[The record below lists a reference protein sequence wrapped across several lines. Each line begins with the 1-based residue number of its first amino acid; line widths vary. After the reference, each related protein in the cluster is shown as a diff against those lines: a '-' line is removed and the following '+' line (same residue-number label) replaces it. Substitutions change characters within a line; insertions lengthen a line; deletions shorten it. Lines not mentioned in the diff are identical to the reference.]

1 MHRRCVVLAL
11 ALLAAAC
18 SGQPSAS
25 PVATSSPVATTTTT
39 TTTAPPPSTTTTTPA
54 QAVASGVC
62 PELPRPAAPDP
73 DRPVYTV
80 RANARPEAGVVD
92 GDVTVRFT
100 PDLATDRLVFRL
112 WPNGPRPAG
121 AGVRLDVGPVTSGGQ
136 PLTSTQPDPTT
147 LQVVPTAPLA
157 PGDTVEVSMPWQ
169 LQVPDSASDR
179 TSHSGDTL
187 RLGSFLPTLAWEP
200 GVGWATEPPTSAF
213 AEAATSPAADY
224 DVELTV
230 SPGYD
235 VLASGE
241 RGADG
246 HWRLTAGRDFAA
258 SIGRFDLATAT
269 VAAPAP
275 VAVTVGVAA
284 GIGESAQTYLDRVAE
299 ALSSF
304 ASRFGA
310 YPWPTLTVALTPGL
324 EGGIEFPT
332 HIMLGPDTI
341 GRTTPHEVAHMWFYS
356 LVGND
361 QGRDPWLDEG
371 ITSYAEFTH
380 EGTAAANRRTAIPA
394 AAKGRAGEPM
404 TYWEPRQGTYYRG
417 VYVQAANAVD
427 ALGDATNV
435 GFVDCAL
442 AHYVARNAYRIA
454 RPADFFAGV
463 AIVFPDAAAT
473 MAPFGLHP

>member
-1 MHRRCVVLAL
+1 VV
-11 ALLAAAC
+11 AC
-18 SGQPSAS
+18 SAGPSAA
-25 PVATSSPVATTTTT
+25 PATTATTVGPSTTTTT
-39 TTTAPPPSTTTTTPA
+39 TTTAALPSTTTTTTPQ
-54 QAVASGVC
+54 QAVAAGVC
-62 PELPRPAAPDP
+62 PELPPMATPDP

-80 RANARPEAGVVD
+80 RANARPAEGVVD
-92 GDVTVRFT
+92 GDLTVRFT
-100 PDLATDRLVFRL
+100 PDLATDRLIFRL
-112 WPNGPRPAG
+112 WPNGPRPAD
-121 AGVRLDVGPVTSGGQ
+121 AGVRLDAGPVTSGGQ
-136 PLTSTQPDPTT
+136 ALISTQPDPTT
-147 LQVVPTAPLA
+147 LQVVLAAPLA
-157 PGDTVEVSMPWQ
+157 PGQSVEVSMPWR
-169 LQVPDSASDR
+169 LAVPGSVSDR

-200 GVGWATEPPTSAF
+200 GVGWATEPPTAAF

-224 DVELTV
+224 DVALTA

-235 VLASGE
+235 VLASGQ

-258 SIGRFDLATAT
+258 SIGHFQVASAT

-275 VAVTVGVAA
+275 VEVTVGVAA
-284 GIGESAQTYLDRVAE
+284 DVGESPQTYLDRVAE
-299 ALSSF
+299 ALGSF

-310 YPWPTLTVALTPGL
+310 YPWPTLTVALTPDL
-324 EGGIEFPT
+324 VGGIEFPT

-361 QGRDPWLDEG
+361 QARDPWLDEG

-380 EGTAAANRRTAIPA
+380 EGTAGANRGASISSSA
-394 AAKGRAGEPM
+394 AGHAGEPM
-404 TYWEPRQGTYYRG
+404 TYWETRQGSYYRG

-427 ALGDATNV
+427 ALGDATNI

-454 RPADFFAGV
+454 RPADFFASV
-463 AIVFPDAAAT
+463 SIVFPDAAAT